1 MLNDRKIVRPRLRA
15 LADSCAAGAFVL
27 CLLASLGCEESAST
41 DGTSAPKSQQ
51 EPPSQDGEPQ
61 PAATDA
67 GDGTNSAVQAEAG
80 SPRAKP
86 LLQDWTAPAAAI
98 LLTGEQHGHLEPCG
112 CSERQSG
119 GLARRADFAKQ
130 LRARGWPVTGFDLGG
145 AVKRNRRQSEL
156 KYEFTRDA
164 LNTIGYQ
171 GLGFGS
177 QDLRFGPEKLY
188 EWFLR
193 TDVEP
198 DFDLTSLSAN
208 VTFFDTRDIGTP
220 LTYRAANVGDVK
232 IAVTAVFGKSY
243 LSELF
248 PGGANPDPS
257 LLRVDDP
264 AEALPAVIAQMEAEQ
279 PDVMLL
285 LAYAKPDESE
295 ALAKAFPAFDIVV
308 TAGGPED
315 PVGDADYVGQTLL
328 LRVGTKGKN
337 AGIVG
342 YYPDAK
348 DGKKFRFAVVELDRF
363 RFGHDPA
370 IDDRMR
376 AYQEQLQAENL
387 VETEPPI
394 LHPRGAGIRFVG
406 SEKCADC
413 HDEEYDVWKESDHHT
428 VGFKS
433 LTVAFAQAS
442 DDPSMASRVR
452 VDRIHDPEC
461 ICCHTAGWDTRE
473 VLRFE
478 SGYLSAEKTP
488 HLMGV
493 HCENCHGPASRHV
506 ELEESADAA
515 EADLLVERAA
525 LAVTKKEAETKV
537 CYQCHDHENS
547 PDFDFEEYWPQ
558 IEH

>member
-1 MLNDRKIVRPRLRA
+1 MLNDRKTVRPL
-15 LADSCAAGAFVL
+15 LKTLSGSPLVGAVLL
-27 CLLASLGCEESAST
+27 CLFTNWGCNGSVATDESA
-41 DGTSAPKSQQ
+41 PQ
-51 EPPSQDGEPQ
+51 ESEPQ
-61 PAATDA
+61 PAATAAADETSSAATA
-67 GDGTNSAVQAEAG
+67 GANPALQAGAD
-80 SPRAKP
+80 SPRPKP
-86 LLQDWTAPAAAI
+86 LLEDWEAPAAAI
-98 LLTGEQHGHLEPCG
+98 LLTGEQQGHLEPCG

-208 VTFFDTRDIGTP
+208 VTFFGTRDIGTP
-220 LTYRAANVGDVK
+220 LTYRLANVGGVK
-232 IAVTAVFGKSY
+232 IAATAVFGVSY
-243 LSELF
+243 RSELF
-248 PGGANPDPS
+248 PGGVNPDPS
-257 LLRVDDP
+257 LLRADAP
-264 AEALPAVIAQMEAEQ
+264 AEVLPAVVAQMEAEQ

-295 ALAKAFPAFDIVV
+295 ALAKAFPAFNIVV

-315 PVGDADYVGQTLL
+315 PVGDADHVGQTLL

-376 AYQEQLQAENL
+376 AYQEQLRTENL

-394 LHPRGAGIRFVG
+394 LHPRGAGFRFVG

-413 HDEEYDVWKESDHHT
+413 HDEAYDVWKESDHHV

-452 VDRIHDPEC
+452 IDRIYDPEC

-478 SGYLSAEKTP
+478 SGYVSADKTP
-488 HLMGV
+488 YLMGV

-506 ELEESADAA
+506 ELEEAADAA
-515 EADLLVERAA
+515 EADLLAEREAMSVTREDAA
-525 LAVTKKEAETKV
+525 TKV
-537 CYQCHDHENS
+537 CHQCHDHENS